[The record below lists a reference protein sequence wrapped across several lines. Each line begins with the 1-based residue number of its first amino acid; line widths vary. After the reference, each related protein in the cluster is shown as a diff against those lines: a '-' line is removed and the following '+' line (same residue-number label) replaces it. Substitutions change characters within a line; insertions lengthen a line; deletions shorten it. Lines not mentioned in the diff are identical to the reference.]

1 MNNTLLALA
10 LNGGQGGSADAH
22 AYGGYARARARGGQ
36 GGSIRGVYRS
46 RRERR
51 AYRAAVR
58 YRCRV
63 NYRRIPSSLGGG
75 IMPAPFMTTRNLT
88 MMGPMMGG
96 GGGRGGGFGGGFVTT
111 RHLTIAGSF

>member
-51 AYRAAVR
+51 AYRAPVR
-58 YRCRV
+58 YRYRV
-63 NYRRIPSSLGGG
+63 NYRRSG

-96 GGGRGGGFGGGFVTT
+96 GGGRGGGFGGDFVTT
-111 RHLTIAGSF
+111 RNLTIAGSF